1 MTDRRKFLKDVAKG
15 IVVVGAGTL
24 VPGLVRAAGDPKAR
38 DARIVTAGL
47 ADGTNESALLD
58 ALPGKRPLIKRTY
71 RPLNYETPLEYFEQ
85 PFTPNDAFFVR
96 YHLPNVPEV
105 SRAEWKLE
113 IAGDAVEKPVTLGF
127 DDLAKGG
134 LEQVELAAVC
144 LCSGNRRGLSDPHV
158 AGIQWAYGAM
168 GNARWKGVRLKDVL
182 AKAGVKKDALEV
194 VLNGADTAALTTT
207 PDFVKSIPVWKAL
220 DENTLL
226 AWEMN
231 GEPLPLWNGAPVRLI
246 VPGWTATYWTKH
258 VTSLQVVTQ
267 PFKGFWM
274 ATAYRIPKGKF
285 ALVDRFLSQESETN
299 TPITEMVVASL
310 VTNLRG
316 GERFKVGQ
324 RVEVRG
330 IAWDGGYGMHSV
342 DVSTDGGASWRPAQ
356 LGKDLGRFSWRQW
369 SYAFQP
375 REKGVHTVMAKA
387 TNRIG
392 GSQTFD
398 LVFNPAGYHNNVVQK
413 IALQIS

>member
-1 MTDRRKFLKDVAKG
+1 MSDRRQFLKDVAKG
-15 IVVVGAGTL
+15 VVVVGAGSL
-24 VPGLVRAAGDPKAR
+24 IPGLARAAGDPGAR
-38 DARIVTAGL
+38 ARIVTAGL
-47 ADGTNESALLD
+47 PDGTNDGAVLD

-71 RPLNYETPLEYFEQ
+71 RPLNYETPIEYFNE

-96 YHLPNVPEV
+96 YHLPNIPEV

-113 IAGDAVEKPVTLGF
+113 VTGDAVERPLTLGF
-127 DDLAKGG
+127 DDLKTF
-134 LEQVELAAVC
+134 EQVELAAVC

-158 AGIQWAYGAM
+158 PGIQWAYGAM
-168 GNARWKGVRLKDVL
+168 GNARWKGIRLKDVL
-182 AKAGVKKDALEV
+182 AKAGLKKEALEV
-194 VLNGADTAALTTT
+194 VLNGADSAVLTTT
-207 PDFVKSIPVWKAL
+207 PDFVKSLPVWKAI

-231 GEPLPLWNGAPVRLI
+231 GEPLPEVNGAPVRLV
-246 VPGWTATYWTKH
+246 VPGWTATYWTKQI
-258 VTSLQVVTQ
+258 VSVQVVSQ

-285 ALVDRFLSQESETN
+285 PVVDRFLSQEGETN
-299 TPITEMVVASL
+299 TPITEMVVGSL

-316 GERFKVGQ
+316 GERFKIGQ
-324 RVEVRG
+324 RVEVKG

-342 DVSTDGGASWRPAQ
+342 EVSIDDGRSWRPAQ
-356 LGKDLGRFSWRQW
+356 LGKDLGRFSVRQW
-369 SYAFQP
+369 SYAFKAE
-375 REKGVHTVMAKA
+375 RKGTHVVMARA

-392 GSQTFD
+392 GTQTFD

-413 IALQIS
+413 LPLQIG

>member
-15 IVVVGAGTL
+15 LVVVGAGSL
-24 VPGLVRAAGDPKAR
+24 VPGLARAAGNPKAG
-38 DARIVTAGL
+38 DLRIVTPGL
-47 ADGTNESALLD
+47 ADGANGSAVLD

-71 RPLNYETPLEYFEQ
+71 RPVNYETPLEYFDQ

-96 YHLPNVPEV
+96 YHLTNVPEV

-113 IAGDAVEKPVTLGF
+113 VAGDAVEKPFTLGF
-127 DDLAKGG
+127 DDLTRGF
-134 LEQVELAAVC
+134 EQVELAAVC
-144 LCSGNRRGLSDPHV
+144 MCSGNRRGLSDPHV
-158 AGIQWAYGAM
+158 AGIQWAHGAM
-168 GNARWKGVRLKDVL
+168 GNARWKGARLKDVL
-182 AKAGVKKDALEV
+182 ARAGVKKEALEV
-194 VLNGADTAALTTT
+194 VMNGADSAALSTT

-231 GEPLPLWNGAPVRLI
+231 GEPLPHWNGAPVRI
-246 VPGWTATYWTKH
+246 VAPGWTATYWMKH
-258 VTSLQVVTQ
+258 VTSLEVVSQ
-267 PFKGFWM
+267 PFKGFWVS
-274 ATAYRIPKGKF
+274 TAYRIPKGKF
-285 ALVDRFLSQESETN
+285 PVVDRFLSQESETS

-324 RVEVRG
+324 RVEVKG

-342 DVSTDGGASWRPAQ
+342 DVSTDAGASWRPAQ

-369 SYAFQP
+369 SHAFKAE
-375 REKGVHTVMAKA
+375 RKGTHVVMAKA

-392 GSQTFD
+392 GSQAFD
-398 LVFNPAGYHNNVVQK
+398 LVFNPAGYHNNVVQRVE
-413 IALQIS
+413 LHVG

>member
-1 MTDRRKFLKDVAKG
+1 MTDRRKFLQDVAKG
-15 IVVVGAGTL
+15 IVVVGAGSL
-24 VPGLVRAAGDPKAR
+24 VPGLVRAAGDARAR

-47 ADGTNESALLD
+47 AEGTNEAAILD
-58 ALPGKRPLIKRTY
+58 ALPGKRPLIKRTF
-71 RPLNYETPLEYFEQ
+71 RPANYETPLEYFDQ
-85 PFTPNDAFFVR
+85 AYTPNDAFFVR
-96 YHLPNVPEV
+96 YHLGNVPEV

-113 IAGDAVEKPVTLGF
+113 IAAEAVERPVTLGF
-127 DDLAKGG
+127 DDLTKGF
-134 LEQVELAAVC
+134 EQVELAALC
-144 LCSGNRRGLSDPHV
+144 MCSGNRRGLSDPHV
-158 AGIQWAYGAM
+158 AGVQWAYGAM

-194 VLNGADTAALTTT
+194 VLDGADTAALNTT

-231 GEPLPLWNGAPVRLI
+231 GEPLPHWNGFPVRLV
-246 VPGWTATYWTKH
+246 VPGWTATYWTKQIAS
-258 VTSLQVVTQ
+258 VRVVSQ

-274 ATAYRIPKGKF
+274 ATGYRIPKGKF
-285 ALVDRFLSQESETN
+285 ALVDRFLSQETETN
-299 TPITEMVVASL
+299 TPITEMVVGSL

-316 GERFKVGQ
+316 GEKFRLGQ

-330 IAWDGGYGMHSV
+330 IAWDGGYGMQGV
-342 DVSTDGGASWRPAQ
+342 DVSTDGGGSWRPAQ
-356 LGKDLGRFSWRQW
+356 LGKDLGKFSWRQW
-369 SYAFQP
+369 SHAFKP
-375 REKGVHTVMAKA
+375 ERNGVHTVLAKA

-413 IALQIS
+413 LDVHVG

>member
-1 MTDRRKFLKDVAKG
+1 MSDRRQFLKDVAKG
-15 IVVVGAGTL
+15 VVVVGAGS
-24 VPGLVRAAGDPKAR
+24 VIPGLVRAAGDPGAR
-38 DARIVTAGL
+38 ARIVTAGL
-47 ADGTNESALLD
+47 PDGTNDGAVLD

-71 RPLNYETPLEYFEQ
+71 RPLNYETPIEYFNE

-113 IAGDAVEKPVTLGF
+113 VTGDAVERPFTLGF
-127 DDLAKGG
+127 DDLQAF
-134 LEQVELAAVC
+134 EQVELAAVC
-144 LCSGNRRGLSDPHV
+144 LCSGNRRGLSEPHV
-158 AGIQWAYGAM
+158 PGIQWAYGAM
-168 GNARWKGVRLKDVL
+168 GNARWKGIRLKDVL
-182 AKAGVKKDALEV
+182 AKASLKKDALEV
-194 VLNGADTAALTTT
+194 VLNGADSAALTTT
-207 PDFVKSIPVWKAL
+207 PDFVKSLPVWKAI

-231 GEPLPLWNGAPVRLI
+231 GEPLPEVNGAPVRLV
-246 VPGWTATYWTKH
+246 VPGWTATYWTKQI
-258 VTSLQVVTQ
+258 VSVQVVSQ

-285 ALVDRFLSQESETN
+285 PVVDRFLSQEGETN
-299 TPITEMVVASL
+299 TPITEMVVGSL

-324 RVEVRG
+324 RVEVKG
-330 IAWDGGYGMHSV
+330 IAWDGGYGMQSV
-342 DVSTDGGASWRPAQ
+342 EVSIDDGRSWRPAQ
-356 LGKDLGRFSWRQW
+356 LGKDLGRFSVRQW
-369 SYAFQP
+369 SYAFKAE
-375 REKGVHTVMAKA
+375 RKGTHVVMARA

-392 GSQTFD
+392 GTQTFD

-413 IALQIS
+413 LPLQIG